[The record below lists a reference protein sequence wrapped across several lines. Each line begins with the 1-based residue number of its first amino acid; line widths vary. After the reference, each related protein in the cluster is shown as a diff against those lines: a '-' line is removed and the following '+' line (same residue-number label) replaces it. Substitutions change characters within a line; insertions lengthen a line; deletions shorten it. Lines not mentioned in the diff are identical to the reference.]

1 MSPDHRSADGDL
13 EPRAQPDLP
22 PVVTAVSRWLE
33 AATGLVLLTALGA
46 GSIAVAWQPARTV
59 EFVGWVVVA
68 LAVVLLVTGIAL
80 QRTTQSTG
88 ADPLTFAS
96 WITLTRGAALATF
109 VGVLAVGTAESGST
123 AGTVSVPGADAGLIA
138 WMPALL
144 FAAAGLL
151 DAVDGAVA
159 RKMGTVTDLGARLDV
174 ELDGLTTLIGSVVVV
189 SMGAASVAF
198 LAVGAARYLY
208 VGSLW
213 RRRRRGRPVR
223 DLPPSRVR
231 GPLSGFVLFS
241 IWFALVPITTAGQ
254 SILLTTVVAVPFLCN
269 FLWDWLVV
277 TTRVPR

>member
-1 MSPDHRSADGDL
+1 MTPI
-13 EPRAQPDLP
+13 
-22 PVVTAVSRWLE
+22 VTATGRWLE
-33 AATGLVLLTALGA
+33 AARGLILLSALGA

-59 EFVGWVVVA
+59 EFAGWVVVA
-68 LAVVLLVTGIAL
+68 LAVVLLVTGVAL
-80 QRTTQSTG
+80 QRTTQRTG

-96 WITLTRGAALATF
+96 WITLTRGAALAMF